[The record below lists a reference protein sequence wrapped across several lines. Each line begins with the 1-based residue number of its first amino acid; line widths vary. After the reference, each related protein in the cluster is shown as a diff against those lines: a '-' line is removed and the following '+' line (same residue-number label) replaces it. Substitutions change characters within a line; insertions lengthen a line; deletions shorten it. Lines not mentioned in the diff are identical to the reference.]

1 MCPDNWLFWENDL
14 YKNYVGRVFLQYES
28 LGDEIKYITEKRP
41 WYKNDIVMGFL
52 QYESLGDEIK
62 GNHDGLILSLGLD
75 ESSSH
80 LLRVG

>member
-1 MCPDNWLFWENDL
+1 M

-62 GNHDGLILSLGLD
+62 CFAEKMSFLDSMSLYVP
-75 ESSSH
+75 
-80 LLRVG
+80 R